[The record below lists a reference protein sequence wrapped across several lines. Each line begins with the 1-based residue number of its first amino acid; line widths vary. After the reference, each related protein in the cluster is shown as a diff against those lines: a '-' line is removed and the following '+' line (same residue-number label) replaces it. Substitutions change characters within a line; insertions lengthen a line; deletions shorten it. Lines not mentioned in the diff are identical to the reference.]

1 MATGQEALAYLG
13 LTVEQ
18 VNQFIQEN
26 IGQHKIIYDAAYD
39 VGITTQHL
47 SDITGYSTD
56 TIKNFFATFELDT
69 RLLDEVKILFN
80 SDLGDLA
87 NLVGFND
94 HSGVLSTASLGDQVK
109 LDTDSS
115 DYSAFYEPVFSYQQA
130 DGIYTP
136 DELGVSHLGNV
147 PATDESIESLVYGT
161 LINIYSALDET
172 ELSQLKG
179 FSHNESNVNEYRS
192 LLTDALSDPANRSDQ
207 DLADLI
213 AAETGILID
222 EYWNNMDVT
231 GILDHS
237 ILGLSGIA

>member
-18 VNQFIQEN
+18 ANQFIQEN
-26 IGQHKIIYDAAYD
+26 IGQPKIIYDAAYD

-47 SDITGYSTD
+47 NDITGYSTD

-69 RLLDEVKILFN
+69 SLLDEVKILFN

-87 NLVGFND
+87 NLVEFND

-109 LDTDSS
+109 LDADSS
-115 DYSAFYEPVFSYQQA
+115 NYSAFYGPVFSYQQA

-136 DELGVSHLGNV
+136 DELGVSHLSNV

-207 DLADLI
+207 NLADLI
-213 AAETGILID
+213 ADETGILID
-222 EYWNNMDVT
+222 EYWNNMDVI

-237 ILGLSGIA
+237 ILGLAGIA